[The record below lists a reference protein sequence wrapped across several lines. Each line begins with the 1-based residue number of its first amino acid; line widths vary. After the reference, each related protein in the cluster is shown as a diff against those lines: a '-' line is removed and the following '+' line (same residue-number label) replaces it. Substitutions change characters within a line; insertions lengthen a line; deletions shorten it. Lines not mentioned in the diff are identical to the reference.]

1 METIVYTVE
10 TAVKSFREELQEHFS
25 DSELE
30 QTLQIT
36 FYHYFKLSRIDLTL
50 KKDDLITETNFKQLK
65 EVIVALKAKMPLAHI
80 IGEWEFYGLSLMVN
94 EHTLIPR
101 PETEELVKLIV
112 EENVKEEPEIL
123 DIGTGSGCIPLAL
136 KQELPKASLNAY
148 DVSEEALKVAQEN
161 SKNNNLDVVFKNVN
175 ILTIGT
181 GDVNNKFDIIVSNP
195 PYITNKE
202 KSFMDSNVLDYEP
215 HLALFVDDSEPLLFY
230 NTIADFAINSLK
242 ENGKLYFEIN
252 EHYGSEVKQMLMNK
266 SFKNINIVKDINDR
280 DRIVSCNI

>member
-181 GDVNNKFDIIVSNP
+181 GDVNNKFV
-195 PYITNKE
+195 
-202 KSFMDSNVLDYEP
+202 
-215 HLALFVDDSEPLLFY
+215 
-230 NTIADFAINSLK
+230 
-242 ENGKLYFEIN
+242 
-252 EHYGSEVKQMLMNK
+252 
-266 SFKNINIVKDINDR
+266 
-280 DRIVSCNI
+280 

>member
-112 EENVKEEPEIL
+112 EENVKEEP
-123 DIGTGSGCIPLAL
+123 
-136 KQELPKASLNAY
+136 
-148 DVSEEALKVAQEN
+148 
-161 SKNNNLDVVFKNVN
+161 
-175 ILTIGT
+175 
-181 GDVNNKFDIIVSNP
+181 
-195 PYITNKE
+195 
-202 KSFMDSNVLDYEP
+202 
-215 HLALFVDDSEPLLFY
+215 
-230 NTIADFAINSLK
+230 
-242 ENGKLYFEIN
+242 
-252 EHYGSEVKQMLMNK
+252 
-266 SFKNINIVKDINDR
+266 
-280 DRIVSCNI
+280 